1 MSVLR
6 QFVTAFL
13 AACLLALKVH
23 SSRLRTSIS
32 HVDLGK
38 SKSEDEHVDL
48 ISSITGT
55 RVSTAFQ
62 KALDAALDVA
72 LGDAGPLPHNQTLYT
87 LAKQGADIVDL
98 EAAMKGLTLP
108 PEVTKLVSG
117 KNREQ
122 KIMHSKKS
130 KAVSSS
136 GLALDPDAV
145 DKAVSKLNDMV
156 LKAQTKMDEKF
167 VECWEFH
174 DRNRGTYRQV
184 LTDLQRLGAT
194 LSDEERMVLES
205 EGEIFSLDENT
216 QQVEEELLR
225 EQKLFTN
232 TYAID
237 QQDLQ
242 IKKNDLEVAEFM
254 LGVVKCKAPSFTQVG
269 HQSSM
274 MTYEVKSC
282 VDGKIDFSD
291 PRLKNSTQQLS
302 APALH
307 MLQAALNR
315 APLDDGGVD
324 AAEAIA
330 EASGAIIN
338 DDYDDGDDEPA
349 QPLSLLQQS
358 PGKALA
364 PLTAPP
370 VTVAPAKS
378 PPANKVQHKCASA
391 KPNCAVLHDIFASL
405 MGEMKDLV
413 EAKEEQIAQDVR
425 AFTSEK
431 ANFNSQLS
439 MSALQMG
446 QSQTILAE
454 ATSSKA
460 TDTDEQTQKLL
471 QKSALQKEYEK
482 VMHACKKRKAY
493 IFWTEICGI
502 VKVRGELL
510 KEGSE
515 EQKTAE
521 ATDCEVGKWVPG
533 ECSSPCDAKMKGGL
547 QTLTREVI
555 TANTEYGHACPAL
568 TWTKKC
574 NEVKCPID
582 CKVSSWSGWS
592 KCTKECGG
600 GVQSRN
606 RRLITKPKDGGKSCD
621 TLQESNPCN
630 TFSCDRD
637 CVLKDW
643 TEWTACSKAC
653 GFGFQEKFRH
663 IKRPVRA
670 NGFCFSSRSR
680 KRYMKGRCNVH
691 NCVGDEV
698 CVATID
704 LIIAVD
710 SSGSIS
716 AKGFDILKS
725 FASSLLGRV
734 KGMAYGNEAVKV
746 AVVMFGNGKLDDVTK
761 VVSDAEVIAP
771 FSSDLDEVK
780 GKLEGMKWAK
790 GFTNMAQAFL
800 KANQVITR
808 SPRKTAAGT
817 VLLVTDGKPSFS
829 FQTDKAVKET
839 KGRARVVIVQVK
851 QFAAQETVEKMK
863 TYASKPWQTNYVLI
877 PGKAKLKAALGEYAD
892 KTVVSS
898 CPRSESPSA
907 VNAKA
912 QLDGFKM
919 IYESSVCEQT
929 EDTNVITATSIGEC
943 FAQSAQYDNVK
954 GFAYAETGQC
964 LFYHAKCKPE
974 GNATYNVYAPIK

>member
-1 MSVLR
+1 M
-6 QFVTAFL
+6 
-13 AACLLALKVH
+13 
-23 SSRLRTSIS
+23 
-32 HVDLGK
+32 
-38 SKSEDEHVDL
+38 
-48 ISSITGT
+48 
-55 RVSTAFQ
+55 
-62 KALDAALDVA
+62 
-72 LGDAGPLPHNQTLYT
+72 
-87 LAKQGADIVDL
+87 
-98 EAAMKGLTLP
+98 
-108 PEVTKLVSG
+108 
-117 KNREQ
+117 
-122 KIMHSKKS
+122 
-130 KAVSSS
+130 
-136 GLALDPDAV
+136 
-145 DKAVSKLNDMV
+145 
-156 LKAQTKMDEKF
+156 
-167 VECWEFH
+167 
-174 DRNRGTYRQV
+174 
-184 LTDLQRLGAT
+184 
-194 LSDEERMVLES
+194 
-205 EGEIFSLDENT
+205 
-216 QQVEEELLR
+216 
-225 EQKLFTN
+225 
-232 TYAID
+232 
-237 QQDLQ
+237 
-242 IKKNDLEVAEFM
+242 
-254 LGVVKCKAPSFTQVG
+254 
-269 HQSSM
+269 
-274 MTYEVKSC
+274 
-282 VDGKIDFSD
+282 
-291 PRLKNSTQQLS
+291 
-302 APALH
+302 
-307 MLQAALNR
+307 
-315 APLDDGGVD
+315 
-324 AAEAIA
+324 
-330 EASGAIIN
+330 
-338 DDYDDGDDEPA
+338 
-349 QPLSLLQQS
+349 
-358 PGKALA
+358 
-364 PLTAPP
+364 
-370 VTVAPAKS
+370 
-378 PPANKVQHKCASA
+378 
-391 KPNCAVLHDIFASL
+391 
-405 MGEMKDLV
+405 
-413 EAKEEQIAQDVR
+413 
-425 AFTSEK
+425 
-431 ANFNSQLS
+431 
-439 MSALQMG
+439 ALQMG
-446 QSQTILAE
+446 QTQTILAE

-460 TDTDEQTQKLL
+460 TETDEQTQKVLEK
-471 QKSALQKEYEK
+471 QALSKEYRK
-482 VMHACKKRKAY
+482 VMAECRQRKRY
-493 IFWTEICGI
+493 ILWTEVCGVI
-502 VKVRGELL
+502 KVRGEVL
-510 KEGSE
+510 KEGSA
-515 EQKTAE
+515 EQKEAS
-521 ATDCEVGKWVPG
+521 ATDCEVGNWIPG
-533 ECSSPCDAKMKGGL
+533 ECSSPCDPDMKGGM

-555 TANTEYGHACPAL
+555 TINTKYGHPCPSL
-568 TWTKKC
+568 SWQKKC
-574 NEVKCPID
+574 NEFKCPVD
-582 CKVSSWSGWS
+582 CVVSSWSGWS

>member
-1 MSVLR
+1 MIVMPVHGQASFAILVSC
-6 QFVTAFL
+6 FL
-13 AACLLALKVH
+13 ILDVRG
-23 SSRLRTSIS
+23 SRFLSIQHRDD
-32 HVDLGK
+32 HVDLAEANFGM
-38 SKSEDEHVDL
+38 HV
-48 ISSITGT
+48 SSM
-55 RVSTAFQ
+55 FQ
-62 KALDAALDVA
+62 SALDAALSV
-72 LGDAGPLPHNQTLYT
+72 GGQGNHTISH
-87 LAKQGADIVDL
+87 LAKQGAKYLDL
-98 EAAMKGLTLP
+98 NNTVKGISLP
-108 PEVTKLVSG
+108 PEVSKLL
-117 KNREQ
+117 E
-122 KIMHSKKS
+122 SKEGLKS
-130 KAVSSS
+130 LKASKTVSSS

-145 DKAVSKLNDMV
+145 TKAVSKLNNMV
-156 LKAQTKMDEKF
+156 LKAQAKLDEKY
-167 VECWEFH
+167 VECWEYH
-174 DRNRGTYRQV
+174 ERNRGTYKQV
-184 LTDLQRLGAT
+184 LSDLQRLGAT
-194 LSDEERMVLES
+194 LSDEERLLLS
-205 EGEIFSLDENT
+205 SQSSIFAIDENT
-216 QQVEEELLR
+216 QQVEEELAR

-232 TYAID
+232 KHAID
-237 QQDLQ
+237 QQDLT

-254 LGVVKCKAPSFTQVG
+254 LGVTKCKGKSLIQIG
-269 HQSSM
+269 QQSAVASM
-274 MTYEVKSC
+274 AMEVKTC
-282 VDGKIDFSD
+282 QDGSISFGDH
-291 PRLKNSTQQLS
+291 RLQNSTQQLS
-302 APALH
+302 QQGLK
-307 MLQAALNR
+307 MLQNALKR
-315 APLDDGGVD
+315 APLDDGGID

-330 EASGAIIN
+330 EASGAVIN
-338 DDYDDGDDEPA
+338 DDYDDGDDDGVQEHGA
-349 QPLSLLQQS
+349 SFLEQPVA
-358 PGKALA
+358 KAVA

-370 VTVAPAKS
+370 VTVAPAMG
-378 PPANKVQHKCASA
+378 PPKNKVQHKCASA
-391 KPNCAVLHDIFASL
+391 KPNCAVLHDVFASL